1 MLSKAVLLY
10 ELIKRF
16 DLGNARQK
24 SCKLQQNMF
33 FYSRP
38 QIDHSEAQLVPSTL
52 DCTVATVLRK
62 QAAPPIELAQGGPSL
77 IATRDA
83 ARIQFIEASIAK
95 MQRALED
102 AEGPHKA
109 LLELFIEEGWQ
120 ILKKLKPHAR
130 H

>member
-1 MLSKAVLLY
+1 
-10 ELIKRF
+10 
-16 DLGNARQK
+16 
-24 SCKLQQNMF
+24 
-33 FYSRP
+33 
-38 QIDHSEAQLVPSTL
+38 
-52 DCTVATVLRK
+52 
-62 QAAPPIELAQGGPSL
+62 L

-95 MQRALED
+95 MQSPRRRRRS
-102 AEGPHKA
+102 KA